1 MLGERFSI
9 VGSLILELAYR
20 GFPARKLLLIK
31 LARDNV
37 GLAGLIFFRDLLED
51 KDEAQDTLVV
61 VEIPVITLSVETA
74 LESGILLVESLPVEC
89 NKTSPSSSISLQCNP
104 IALLVLSF
112 NALVALF
119 LDIDF
124 DSLVDLPVD
133 PLFDLPPFDLHVPP
147 FDLPPFDLPSFNS
160 QIDSPADVPVGPAAR
175 VESPFDLSVDSLA
188 SSSFDPTFDL
198 LPFDLPPIDLPP
210 LDLPPFDLLVDSPVD
225 SLFDSS
231 FDSLVDS
238 SVDSLFDSPPF
249 DSPPFNSL
257 VSFDGPA
264 TCNLYA
270 PVDLSLEYSHGI
282 FLCELALAMGRVL
295 AEPGC
300 PVLEIR
306 FTK

>member
-147 FDLPPFDLPSFNS
+147 FDLPPFNS
-160 QIDSPADVPVGPAAR
+160 QIDSPADVPVGPAA
-175 VESPFDLSVDSLA
+175 
-188 SSSFDPTFDL
+188 
-198 LPFDLPPIDLPP
+198 
-210 LDLPPFDLLVDSPVD
+210 
-225 SLFDSS
+225 
-231 FDSLVDS
+231 
-238 SVDSLFDSPPF
+238 
-249 DSPPFNSL
+249 
-257 VSFDGPA
+257 
-264 TCNLYA
+264 
-270 PVDLSLEYSHGI
+270 
-282 FLCELALAMGRVL
+282 
-295 AEPGC
+295 
-300 PVLEIR
+300 
-306 FTK
+306 